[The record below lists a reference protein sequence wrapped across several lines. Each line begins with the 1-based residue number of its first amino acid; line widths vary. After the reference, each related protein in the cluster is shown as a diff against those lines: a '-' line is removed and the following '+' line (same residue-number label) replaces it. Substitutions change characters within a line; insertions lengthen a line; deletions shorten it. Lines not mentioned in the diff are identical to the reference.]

1 MSKSYQWMLVLECQA
16 LVKFVDDGILLLL
29 DVLTDEYELDHAV
42 AHLLIPFLL
51 QLWIVL
57 AQFIELVLRHGGEPL
72 SCLLHRLLLTCLL
85 KYIAHISFVREVA
98 DTLGTYHIAR
108 PFSGYKLIK
117 QAEVEWL
124 AAIIYEG
131 SDAVFLH
138 FATLM
143 FMFMVV
149 VMVVMVM
156 MFMLIMVVVM
166 MLMFIV
172 VIIVV
177 MVVLVL
183 FLLLVLFI
191 ALSLNLLNPAR
202 R

>member
-1 MSKSYQWMLVLECQA
+1 MSKSYQRMLVLECQA

-29 DVLTDEYELDHAV
+29 DVLTDEYELDHTV

-124 AAIIYEG
+124 AAIIYEC

-143 FMFMVV
+143 FMVV
-149 VMVVMVM
+149 VMVVVM

-183 FLLLVLFI
+183 FLLLVFFI

>member
-1 MSKSYQWMLVLECQA
+1 MLVLECQA

-98 DTLGTYHIAR
+98 DTLGSYHIAR

-131 SDAVFLH
+131 ADAVFLH

-143 FMFMVV
+143 FMVVIMVMMVV
-149 VMVVMVM
+149 VM
-156 MFMLIMVVVM
+156 MFMLIMVVMM
-166 MLMFIV
+166 MLMFVVII